1 MPQFP
6 HSEVLLPVE
15 PLHTM
20 APLCLLLN
28 YAIRLITL
36 GFFGGG
42 ALNETYRTFPL
53 PPPTSPSSL
62 PFPTRFPN

>member
-36 GFFGGG
+36 GFGGGG
-42 ALNETYRTFPL
+42 AK
-53 PPPTSPSSL
+53 
-62 PFPTRFPN
+62 